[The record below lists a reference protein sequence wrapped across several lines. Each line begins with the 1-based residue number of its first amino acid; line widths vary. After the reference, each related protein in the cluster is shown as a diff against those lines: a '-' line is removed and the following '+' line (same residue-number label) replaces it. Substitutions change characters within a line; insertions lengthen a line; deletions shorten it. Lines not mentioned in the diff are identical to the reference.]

1 VTFVGVL
8 EVKDIKLKLVNFG
21 TRKNSED
28 IKMSNAMSD
37 SLSST
42 SSEPRMLE
50 RRISNQRAE
59 LTNDQQM
66 NYLLAWFNNWSDLQK
81 EDFIPVLAEKLS
93 SKWAAVNGVSD
104 SLSSLTLDNNRP
116 PSLFQCQVKLF
127 TDWVVVWSDDQ
138 KNYFIIRLKDI
149 DPGFSK
155 KFEHYLEY
163 GKDSPDK
170 DYFEPGVPP
179 ELDHSLTSSSETRE
193 IPQPK
198 KISFKDP
205 EGPEVSE
212 CKLDDSLEEKEEDNI
227 NLKNYQTD
235 DDLIK
240 PNQTSLTTIEED
252 PHCAELE
259 ETEQS

>member
-1 VTFVGVL
+1 
-8 EVKDIKLKLVNFG
+8 
-21 TRKNSED
+21 
-28 IKMSNAMSD
+28 MSD

-50 RRISNQRAE
+50 RRVSNQRAE

-66 NYLLAWFNNWSDLQK
+66 NYLLAWFTKWSDLQK

-93 SKWAAVNGVSD
+93 SKWATVNGVTDSFS
-104 SLSSLTLDNNRP
+104 SLSMDNNRP

-149 DPGFSK
+149 DQGFSK
-155 KFEHYLEY
+155 KYEHYLEF
-163 GKDSPDK
+163 GKDSPNK

-179 ELDHSLTSSSETRE
+179 ELDLSLTTTSESRE
-193 IPQPK
+193 IPLPK

-205 EGPEVSE
+205 EE
-212 CKLDDSLEEKEEDNI
+212 DSLKKISPDESFDSNDDENI

-240 PNQTSLTTIEED
+240 PISGSLSTIDEDCSNLEAVNEDEED
-252 PHCAELE
+252 
-259 ETEQS
+259 